1 MFRPILTGLMLTL
14 ALGVLAACQ
23 MDQPPQ
29 LPPAGKAMSAHRD
42 DACVASGGVWSNQNG
57 KQSKVCIHYT
67 TDARKMCT
75 RSSQCQGACLARSH
89 SCSPVRPLLGCQDIL
104 TDSGL
109 RMTQCVN

>member
-1 MFRPILTGLMLTL
+1 MVRAILTGTMLTL
-14 ALGVLAACQ
+14 ALGALGACR
-23 MDQPPQ
+23 MDGPPK
-29 LPPAGKAMSAHRD
+29 LPPAGKAMSTSQD
-42 DACVASGGVWSNQNG
+42 DACIASGGVWSNEYG
-57 KQSKVCIHYT
+57 KRTKVCVHYT

-89 SCSPVRPLLGCQDIL
+89 SCSPIRPLLGCQEIL